1 MLNVCINRR
10 RVREGNLSGAMLKS
24 NQRNLESRSDD
35 SDDEFFDCDANNEDD
50 VAGQTAYDEWNK
62 PEGRM
67 AKLDGM
73 KLIDSD
79 EYLYVPITQDPVP
92 KTEDQLED
100 DAEILLKLGPDS
112 GEILKFIWPYCA
124 RSCRNFCFNLF
135 CRTSTNIL
143 TSIHA
148 FRFYHL
154 MLFPT
159 FRASNANHECI
170 TVIGYGKF

>member
-1 MLNVCINRR
+1 MLIIHCFPISFPLFFWFLYSVSDGFPDPRTCLLHQKLQMLNVCINRR

-112 GEILKFIWPYCA
+112 GEILKFIWSCCA
-124 RSCRNFCFNLF
+124 RSCREFLF
-135 CRTSTNIL
+135 
-143 TSIHA
+143 
-148 FRFYHL
+148 
-154 MLFPT
+154 
-159 FRASNANHECI
+159 
-170 TVIGYGKF
+170 